1 MFAGEGTTAGEP
13 AEVWLIVTE
22 ATMQTTIYK
31 AVNLWIENKADAIK
45 KYGHISNWDTSN
57 FQPNFQ
63 RRNPHSSSKLPR
75 RYIVMHT

>member
-13 AEVWLIVTE
+13 AKVWLIVTE
-22 ATMQTTIYK
+22 ATMQTTINK

-57 FQPNFQ
+57 QTSNEETRTQ
-63 RRNPHSSSKLPR
+63 AVSYHVDTL
-75 RYIVMHT
+75 